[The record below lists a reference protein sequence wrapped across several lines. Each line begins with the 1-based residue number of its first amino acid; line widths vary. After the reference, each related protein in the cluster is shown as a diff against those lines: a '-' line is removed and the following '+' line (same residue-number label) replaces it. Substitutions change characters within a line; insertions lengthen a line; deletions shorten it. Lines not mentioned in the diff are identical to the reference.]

1 MIPESPKPS
10 LRILITGARGMLG
23 TDLCTELRNR
33 GHHTIELDKDE
44 MDITRPDHVEK
55 IRIQDYGRMDWVI
68 NCAAYT
74 AVDKAETEFAAANR
88 LNGVGPGLLAIAAKT
103 AGARFLQVSTD
114 FVFDGGANRP
124 ITEDSQS
131 NPNTV
136 YGRTKLFGEQNAIK
150 ENPDTVIVRTSWL
163 YGPNGKSFPRT
174 MIDAWL
180 AGKDLRVVNDQIG
193 TPTYTADLAR
203 LLADMIEGGIPAG
216 IYHAAGPDVMTWYD
230 LATLAVTTYR
240 DEVMKSDQPIAI
252 TPVSTADFPTA
263 ARRPAY
269 SALSFDKLANLGYTP
284 MPGTAISMAAFASR
298 LRLTPATQ

>member
-1 MIPESPKPS
+1 MTPETLKPS
-10 LRILITGARGMLG
+10 LRILVTGAKGMLG
-23 TDLCTELRNR
+23 TDVCSELRNR
-33 GHHTIELDKDE
+33 GHDTIELVKDE
-44 MDITRPDHVEK
+44 MDITRPEHVEK
-55 IRIQDYGRMDWVI
+55 IRIQDFGRMDWVV

-103 AGARFLQVSTD
+103 AGARFMQVSTD
-114 FVFDGGANRP
+114 FVFDGGANSP
-124 ITEDSQS
+124 YPEDSLP

-136 YGRTKLFGEQNAIK
+136 YGRTKLFGEQNAVK

-180 AGKDLRVVNDQIG
+180 AGKDLRVVNDQTG

-203 LLADMIEGGIPAG
+203 LMGDMIEGGIPAG
-216 IYHAAGPDVMTWYD
+216 IYHAAGTDIMTWYD
-230 LATLAVTTYR
+230 FATLAITTYR
-240 DEVMKSDQPIAI
+240 DLVVKTDQAITI
-252 TPVSTADFPTA
+252 TPVTTAEFPTA

-269 SALSFDKLANLGYTP
+269 SALSFGKLAGLGYTP
-284 MPGTAISMAAFASR
+284 MPSTAISLAAFASR
-298 LRLTPATQ
+298 LSLQSATQ